1 MLKNFNQD
9 YWMATI
15 LVAGLLALLAI
26 VLRDYG
32 VRLPEIPNA
41 GARPHP
47 MMPPVSKA
55 ELDRLFSTEPLSG
68 LRPEPGQASPFY
80 TAHFQPPRPKPPTT
94 RKVNVTYLGLLQS
107 AGGERRAFLR
117 VDNDTRIAP
126 LGVAVVADLAVA
138 DMDRRTLT
146 LTNSSS
152 VTNLLLFNVS
162 KAVEVPIQ

>member
-1 MLKNFNQD
+1 MLKGFNQD
-9 YWMATI
+9 YWVAAI

-32 VRLPEIPNA
+32 VGLPEIPRT
-41 GARPHP
+41 GTRPHP
-47 MMPPVSKA
+47 IMPPVS
-55 ELDRLFSTEPLSG
+55 ESEPDRLFPTEPMSG
-68 LRPEPGQASPFY
+68 LRPEPGQPSPFY

-94 RKVNVTYLGLLQS
+94 RKVNMTYLGLLEL

-126 LGVAVVADLAVA
+126 MGTAIVADLAVA

-152 VTNLLLFNVS
+152 GTNILLFNVS